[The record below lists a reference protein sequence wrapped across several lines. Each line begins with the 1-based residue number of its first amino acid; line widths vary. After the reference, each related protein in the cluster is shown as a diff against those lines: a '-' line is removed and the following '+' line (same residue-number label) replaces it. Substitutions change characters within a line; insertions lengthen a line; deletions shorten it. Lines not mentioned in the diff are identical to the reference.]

1 MAQRK
6 GQTVM
11 TRCIECDSRVWFKKH
26 PNLGDITICP
36 ECDTQLEVIRTSPL
50 ELHWAY
56 EEYDT
61 YEEYNSNDTSNKNS
75 SREYSYADDDDEDYR
90 RY

>member
-56 EEYDT
+56 EQYDS
-61 YEEYNSNDTSNKNS
+61 YEDYNSNDTSNKNNN
-75 SREYSYADDDDEDYR
+75 REYTYTDDDDEDYQ